1 MRGLRLRVGWVE
13 IADFDSLLIKFK
25 MIYHYA
31 LLVLWFSFVHNFL
44 TRSEEK
50 EAVGIKGLSFDY
62 DSQLFALFISII
74 ISRLEVSFPRIFV
87 PEGEIIINIYV

>member
-31 LLVLWFSFVHNFL
+31 LLVLWLSFVHNFL